1 MRMSPAARE
10 KRKEAHLARLAAKGR
25 DDYPAL
31 YASTPH
37 ERAVAATQGAERKA
51 LRDAISKTEAKASAE
66 DVGAVAVFTGQI
78 ATTAAGPDD
87 AEVST

>member
-10 KRKEAHLARLAAKGR
+10 KRKEAHLARVAAKGR

-31 YASTPH
+31 YAATPH

-51 LRDAISKTEAKASAE
+51 LRDAISKAEAKASAE
-66 DVGAVAVFTGQI
+66 DVGAVAVFTGQM
-78 ATTAAGPDD
+78 ATSAA
-87 AEVST
+87 AEE